1 MKRYG
6 PLSKLRSY
14 LLPAL
19 AAIAL
24 AVGPMACSST
34 GEEEPKSTLDGA
46 ASGEDAAKGNAGN
59 SNAALN
65 GENAGAGS
73 ETLNSANGEKPEG
86 GEGAASNPIGNELN
100 GAIGGNNAATAE
112 AKNAAKAVP
121 EEGGALNGESGS
133 SGNALASEVSPSAG
147 ATGNSSGTFSAP
159 ADASKGADPF
169 AAGANAAP
177 PAPTNTGVNAS
188 AAAPVASEPAP
199 ADASPAPAAPAAPA
213 ATAAAASTEP
223 AAMVSGPTALPETGS
238 KMAYYVMR
246 GDTLGAIAQKIY
258 GNRSK
263 WKALQS
269 ENGLSDANKIYPGDV
284 IYYTLNDASKAFA
297 EKYESGARQTYTVAK
312 GDTLSQL
319 AAKFYGTQGA
329 WRAVWKENPQVT
341 NPDRIRVGMV
351 LSFRAASK
359 VAIKD
364 DQAVENEVGSVD
376 EDDEAN
382 DPDAASAE
390 ILTVS
395 VE

>member
-1 MKRYG
+1 MKRFG
-6 PLSKLRSY
+6 PLSKIRSY

-34 GEEEPKSTLDGA
+34 GEEEPTATLDGA
-46 ASGEDAAKGNAGN
+46 ASGEDAEKGNAE
-59 SNAALN
+59 NANGSLN
-65 GENAGAGS
+65 GENANAGS
-73 ETLNSANGEKPEG
+73 ETLNSANGEKA
-86 GEGAASNPIGNELN
+86 EGAEASTNNPIGNELN

-112 AKNAAKAVP
+112 AKDAAKAVP
-121 EEGGALNGESGS
+121 EEGAALNADSGN

-147 ATGNSSGTFSAP
+147 GTGDASGNFSAP
-159 ADASKGADPF
+159 VDASSADPF
-169 AAGANAAP
+169 PSGANAAAT
-177 PAPTNTGVNAS
+177 APMNTGMEAS
-188 AAAPVASEPAP
+188 
-199 ADASPAPAAPAAPA
+199 SPAPAVTETVPVDASATPA
-213 ATAAAASTEP
+213 TTSSEP
-223 AAMVSGPTALPETGS
+223 AALVSGPTTLPESGS

-246 GDTLGAIAQKIY
+246 GDTLAAIAQKIY

-269 ENGLSDANKIYPGDV
+269 ENGLSDANRIYPGDV

-297 EKYESGARQTYTVAK
+297 EKYESGARQSYTVAK

-351 LSFRAASK
+351 LSFRAANK
-359 VAIKD
+359 VALKD
-364 DQAVENEVGSVD
+364 DQTVEGEVAGW
-376 EDDEAN
+376 DDEN
-382 DPDAASAE
+382 DNDTAE
-390 ILTVS
+390 TPSVEYLTVS
-395 VE
+395 AE